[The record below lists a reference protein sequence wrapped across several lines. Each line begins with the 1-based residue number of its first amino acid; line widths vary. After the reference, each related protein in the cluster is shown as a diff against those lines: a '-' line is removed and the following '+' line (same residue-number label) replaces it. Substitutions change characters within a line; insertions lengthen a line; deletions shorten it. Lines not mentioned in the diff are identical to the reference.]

1 MKNQEYIEY
10 VEARAKKSPIVKDCL
25 LAFLFGGLVCCV
37 GQLFIDLYM
46 YLGINEKDAFT
57 YGSVTLILISVIL
70 TGLGVFDKISRFA
83 GAGMLVPI
91 TGFANA
97 VTSEAIDAKSEGY
110 ILGVGAKIFTIAGAV
125 IVYGIFSGA
134 LYGLI
139 YYIILLFRG

>member
-25 LAFLFGGLVCCV
+25 LAFLFGGLVCSV

-70 TGLGVFDKISRFA
+70 TGIGVFDKISRFA

>member
-134 LYGLI
+134 IYGLI